1 MCCKQRTCAIRK
13 PRRCNTYKKPG
24 GGCITIEHF
33 SSSQLFRLQSP
44 GPVWH
49 AANLHALCRKNDKSE
64 RLVPRCANEWSPAA
78 DTVAWSIEL
87 SNASFLGIALLRLPC
102 RECARPGTSR
112 ARTQQRLRRTPRQTG
127 RAGRRADHSLGIRRP
142 RGSFP
147 DLHFCAGRK
156 FLLSHR
162 PQRRRRRT
170 LDSSRGQRRLGG
182 RAARNFVSSR
192 EESRKRKMERF
203 PNVSVGS
210 RHRSAYRICCGKTI
224 RQRLPLHRRKS
235 CENVSG
241 FLHDSSLSEGTRR
254 LSSRKSRCRLAAAR
268 HAAGQTERHSRTDRH
283 PAANQISRRDALRP
297 GGAHLSPKFPPPT
310 PS

>member
-64 RLVPRCANEWSPAA
+64 RLVSRGLNEWSRAGA
-78 DTVAWSIEL
+78 SVAWSIEL
-87 SNASFLGIALLRLPC
+87 SNASFPGIALPRLPC
-102 RECARPGTSR
+102 RECARPGAPRT
-112 ARTQQRLRRTPRQTG
+112 RTQQRLRRTARQTG
-127 RAGRRADHSLGIRRP
+127 RAGRRADHPLGIRRP

-182 RAARNFVSSR
+182 RTARNFVSSR
-192 EESRKRKMERF
+192 EESRKRKMERC

-210 RHRSAYRICCGKTI
+210 RHRSAYRICYGKTI
-224 RQRLPLHRRKS
+224 RQRLPLYGRKS
-235 CENVSG
+235 CKNVSG

-254 LSSRKSRCRLAAAR
+254 LSPRKGRCRLAAAR
-268 HAAGQTERHSRTDRH
+268 RAAGQTERHSRTDRR
-283 PAANQISRRDALRP
+283 PAADQVSRPDLLPQGSDRFFPA
-297 GGAHLSPKFPPPT
+297 FPPPT